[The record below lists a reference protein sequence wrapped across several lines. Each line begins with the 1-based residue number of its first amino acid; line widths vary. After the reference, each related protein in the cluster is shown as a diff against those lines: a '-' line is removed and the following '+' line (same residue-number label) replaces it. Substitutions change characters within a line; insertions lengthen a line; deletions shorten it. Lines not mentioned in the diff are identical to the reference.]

1 LASPGHANS
10 VDRWLVSGSHKLDGR
25 VSPQWLLYGER
36 GRAPQLG
43 LNLTALA
50 GDAVVSYLEWAGGRS
65 GTQVSR
71 AAGHEDERVFRSR
84 VAVGF
89 TVTLPID
96 LSLTLEFQAN
106 GAGASDEHLRSL
118 AASDP
123 IALARALSWA
133 GIAQELPGRR
143 ALFSHVRW
151 RNVAVRGLDLSGFVQ
166 ADTSD
171 GGRQHFIEV
180 RRRFDRF
187 DVSTQWQR
195 QTGNLWTRFGTAPE
209 RSSTRLVLNFY
220 Y

>member
-1 LASPGHANS
+1 
-10 VDRWLVSGSHKLDGR
+10 
-25 VSPQWLLYGER
+25 LYGER

-71 AAGHEDERVFRSR
+71 AAGQEDERVFRSR

-187 DVSTQWQR
+187 DALTFRRSGNARPATYGRVSTPLLSVAVRGWCSISIIDFAR
-195 QTGNLWTRFGTAPE
+195 IRRN
-209 RSSTRLVLNFY
+209 
-220 Y
+220 